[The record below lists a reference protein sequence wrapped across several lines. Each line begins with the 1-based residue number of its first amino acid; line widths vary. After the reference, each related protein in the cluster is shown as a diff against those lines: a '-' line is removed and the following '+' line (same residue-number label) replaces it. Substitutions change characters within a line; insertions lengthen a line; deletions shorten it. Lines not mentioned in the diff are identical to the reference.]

1 MTYTTEDIARTL
13 KGARE
18 TMGLSQRA
26 LSAKSGLTQTHISR
40 IENAAVDIQLSNLL
54 ELARALDL
62 EVMLV
67 PRKAITAAQGLVRT
81 IEAATRGPVDA
92 GKAVRRLQHAV
103 QKLTA
108 LYPEA
113 KELGR
118 LHELA
123 AVFQNF
129 QLNAER
135 VHKIQDATRE
145 LQRVS
150 QRIQK
155 AKPSNIPVSG
165 TEIQRVGQITR
176 QLQDMRNAIVHAAPT
191 TNLNR
196 VLPAYRLDEGDSD
209 G

>member
-1 MTYTTEDIARTL
+1 MTYTTEDIVRTL

-40 IENAAVDIQLSNLL
+40 IENNAVDIQLSNLL

-67 PRKAITAAQGLVRT
+67 PRKAVTAAQGLVRT
-81 IEAATRGPVDA
+81 IETATQAPVDA
-92 GKAVRRLQHAV
+92 GKAVRRFQYTV

-113 KELGR
+113 KEFRR

-123 AVFQNF
+123 AVFQYF
-129 QLNAER
+129 RLNAEH
-135 VHKIQDATRE
+135 VHKIQDAARE

-155 AKPSNIPVSG
+155 VRLPNTPFP
-165 TEIQRVGQITR
+165 TTDIQRVGQITR
-176 QLQDMRNAIVHAAPT
+176 QLQDMRNAIVHAAPSS
-191 TNLNR
+191 NLNR